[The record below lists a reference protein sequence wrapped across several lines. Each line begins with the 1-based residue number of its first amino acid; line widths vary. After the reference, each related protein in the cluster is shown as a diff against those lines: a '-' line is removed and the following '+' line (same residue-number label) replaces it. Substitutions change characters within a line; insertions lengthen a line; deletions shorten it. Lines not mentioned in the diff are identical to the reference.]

1 MQKKKLGLL
10 ITTILSVGAVSAT
23 ATILAS
29 NNILPYLNAKAD
41 VEPYTLTI
49 NASNKSNFVQDGDV
63 YRGTFKTG
71 LGNDI
76 VFRMKSAPSS
86 KEGVAFEMTSI
97 NDYLINET
105 PLRGVTKMEITGH
118 YLSGTSLRSDY
129 RLYVYYL
136 ADLDMASLDKD
147 DLTNSTSYISSV
159 SEYDHTY
166 TVNTGSGIDRAG
178 MLYYYIG
185 NKDHFYSDRTWVI
198 DSVKYYFSC
207 ESAKTYVSVTSSDEN
222 IGTVSIDNL
231 IATGSRYKVVDNNTS
246 VTIHAYKEAVDYAND
261 KFIVFFKGW
270 HLNGSEDYISTN
282 PDYTFTTVQDGVYKF
297 VAEFIEAPSE
307 TFRQGVRLCYQEDYS
322 GYKKWY
328 DEDTDTFV
336 KSYDGAYYDLE
347 SDVGTASGKGNCETQ
362 SYDEDDLWHQHARGA
377 SALTPYLRLNKNYNK
392 YYKADGHGNR
402 EKVDIKDFDPD
413 IVNCIELVLDMSDVY
428 ARDDLSITGGNFAH
442 TKLDINDTDG
452 KKISKFYIDNFTKDE
467 IKISIPDNISDDNF
481 FKVKRLVV
489 HYKVEIP
496 QLEQ

>member
-1 MQKKKLGLL
+1 MRKKTLGLL
-10 ITTILSVGAVSAT
+10 ITSIFSVGAVS

-29 NNILPYLNAKAD
+29 NNISPFLNVKAD
-41 VEPYTLTI
+41 GEPYTLTI

-63 YRGTFKTG
+63 YRGTFKTA

-86 KEGVAFEMTSI
+86 QEGVAFEMTSKD
-97 NDYLINET
+97 DYLINET

-118 YLSGTSLRSDY
+118 YLSNASLGYGY

-136 ADLDMASLDKD
+136 ADLDMVSLDKD
-147 DLTNSTSYISSV
+147 ELTNSTNYVTSV

-166 TVNTGSGIDRAG
+166 TVNTGSGIGRDG

-185 NKDHFYSDRTWVI
+185 NKDYFYSGKTWVI

-207 ESAKTYVSVTSSDEN
+207 ESTNTYVSVTSSDEN
-222 IGTVSIDNL
+222 KGTVSIDNL
-231 IATGSRYKVVDNNTS
+231 IATGSRYKVVANGTS
-246 VTIHAYKEAVDYAND
+246 VTIHAYPFYNYQND
-261 KFIVFFKGW
+261 NFCLFKGW
-270 HLNGSEDYISTN
+270 HLNGSEQIISTN
-282 PDYTFTTVQDGVYKF
+282 ADYTFVTEQDGVYKF

-307 TFRQGVRLCYQEDYS
+307 TFRQGVRLCYQEEWL
-322 GYKKWY
+322 GNMRWY
-328 DEDTDTFV
+328 EEDTDTFV

-347 SDVGTASGKGNCETQ
+347 SYVGTASGKSDCETQ
-362 SYDEDDLWHQHARGA
+362 SFDVDDLWHQHARGT
-377 SALTPYLRLNKNYNK
+377 SALTPYLRLNKNYSK
-392 YYKADGHGNR
+392 YYKADGHGNH
-402 EKVDIKDFDPD
+402 EKVDVKDFDPD
-413 IVNCIELVLDMSDVY
+413 KVSCIELVLDKSDAC

-442 TKLDINDTDG
+442 TKLDINDTDN
-452 KKISKFYIDNFTKDE
+452 KKISKFYINNFTKDE
-467 IKISIPDNISDDNF
+467 IKISIPDNISDVNF

-496 QLEQ
+496 QPEQC

>member
-1 MQKKKLGLL
+1 MKKKGLL
-10 ITTILSVGAVSAT
+10 LLLTSLLSVTAVST
-23 ATILAS
+23 MIVMS
-29 NNILPYLNAKAD
+29 NSSGNPLSTRAD
-41 VEPYTLTI
+41 NEPYTLTI

-118 YLSGTSLRSDY
+118 YLSNASLGSGY

-136 ADLDMASLDKD
+136 ADLDMVSLDKD
-147 DLTNSTSYISSV
+147 DLTNSTNYISSL

-166 TVNTGSGIDRAG
+166 TVNTGSGIGRDG

-185 NKDHFYSDRTWVI
+185 NKDYFYSGKTWVI

-207 ESAKTYVSVTSSDEN
+207 ESTKTYVSVTSSDEN
-222 IGTVSIDNL
+222 NGTVSIDDL
-231 IATGSRYKVVDNNTS
+231 IATGSRYKVVNNNTS
-246 VTIHAYKEAVDYAND
+246 VTIHAYPFYNYQND
-261 KFIVFFKGW
+261 NFCLFKGW
-270 HLNGSEDYISTN
+270 HLNGSEQIISTDA
-282 PDYTFTTVQDGVYKF
+282 DYTFVTEQDGVYKF

-307 TFRQGVRLCYQEDYS
+307 TFRQGVRLCYQEEDYL
-322 GYKKWY
+322 GTMRWY
-328 DEDTDTFV
+328 EENTDTFV

-347 SDVGTASGKGNCETQ
+347 SYVGTISGKGDCETQ
-362 SYDEDDLWHQHARGA
+362 SFDEDDLWHQHARGT
-377 SALTPYLRLNKNYNK
+377 SALTPYLRLNKNYSK
-392 YYKADGHGNR
+392 YYKADGKGNH
-402 EKVDIKDFDPD
+402 EKVDVKDFDPD
-413 IVNCIELVLDMSDVY
+413 KVSCIELVLDKSDVC

-467 IKISIPDNISDDNF
+467 IKISIPDRISEVNF

>member
-1 MQKKKLGLL
+1 MKKKGLL
-10 ITTILSVGAVSAT
+10 LLLTSLLTVTAISTMIVMSNSSGNPLFTGADT
-23 ATILAS
+23 
-29 NNILPYLNAKAD
+29 
-41 VEPYTLTI
+41 EPYTLTI
-49 NASNKSNFVQDGDV
+49 DASNKSNFVQDGDV

-97 NDYLINET
+97 DDYLINET

-118 YLSGTSLRSDY
+118 YLSNTSLGSGY

-147 DLTNSTSYISSV
+147 DLTNSTSYITSV

-166 TVNTGSGIDRAG
+166 TVNTGSGISRAG
-178 MLYYYIG
+178 MPYYYIG
-185 NKDHFYSDRTWVI
+185 NKDYFYSGKTWVI

-207 ESAKTYVSVTSSDEN
+207 ESTKTYVSVTSSDEN
-222 IGTVSIDNL
+222 KGTVSIDDL

-246 VTIHAYKEAVDYAND
+246 VTIHAYPFYNYQND
-261 KFIVFFKGW
+261 NFFLFKGW
-270 HLNGSEDYISTN
+270 HLNGSEQIISTDS
-282 PDYTFTTVQDGVYKF
+282 DYTFVTEQDGVYKF

-307 TFRQGVRLCYQEDYS
+307 TFRQGVRLCYQEEDYL
-322 GYKKWY
+322 GTMRWY
-328 DEDTDTFV
+328 EEDTDTFV
-336 KSYDGAYYDLE
+336 ESYDGAYYDLE
-347 SDVGTASGKGNCETQ
+347 SYVGTISGKGDCETQ
-362 SYDEDDLWHQHARGA
+362 SFDEDDLWHQHARGT
-377 SALTPYLRLNKNYNK
+377 SALTPYLRLNRNYSK
-392 YYKADGHGNR
+392 YYKADGHGSQV
-402 EKVDIKDFDPD
+402 KVDVKDFDPD
-413 IVNCIELVLDMSDVY
+413 KVSCIELVLDMSDEC

-442 TKLDINDTDG
+442 TKLDIIDTDN

-467 IKISIPDNISDDNF
+467 IKISIPDHISDVNF

>member
-10 ITTILSVGAVSAT
+10 ITSIVSVGAVSAT
-23 ATILAS
+23 ILAS
-29 NNILPYLNAKAD
+29 NSISLSLNANAD
-41 VEPYTLTI
+41 IEPYTLTI
-49 NASNKSNFVQDGDV
+49 DASNKSNFVQDGDV
-63 YRGTFKTG
+63 YRGTFKTA

-76 VFRMKSAPSS
+76 VFRTKSAPSS

-118 YLSGTSLRSDY
+118 YLSGTSLRSGY
-129 RLYVYYL
+129 SLYVYYL
-136 ADLDMASLDKD
+136 ADLDMVSLDKHE
-147 DLTNSTSYISSV
+147 LTNFTDSISSV
-159 SEYDHTY
+159 SKYDYTY
-166 TVNTGSGIDRAG
+166 TLNIGTGISRAG

-185 NKDHFYSDRTWVI
+185 NKDYFYPDRTWVI

-207 ESAKTYVSVTSSDEN
+207 ESTKTYVSVTSSDKN
-222 IGTVSIDNL
+222 NGTVSIDNL

-246 VTIHAYKEAVDYAND
+246 VTIHAYKEADDYVND
-261 KFIVFFKGW
+261 KFIIFKGW
-270 HLNGSEDYISTN
+270 HLNGSEQIISTDA
-282 PDYTFTTVQDGVYKF
+282 DYTFVTEQDGVYKF

-307 TFRQGVRLCYQEDYS
+307 TFRQGVRLCYQEEDYF
-322 GYKKWY
+322 GHMTWY
-328 DEDTDTFV
+328 EEYTDTFV

-347 SDVGTASGKGNCETQ
+347 SYVGTDSGKGDCETQ
-362 SYDEDDLWHQHARGA
+362 SFDEDDLWHQHARGT
-377 SALTPYLRLNKNYNK
+377 SALTPYLRLNKDYSK
-392 YYKADGHGNR
+392 YYKADGLGNQK
-402 EKVDIKDFDPD
+402 KVNVKDFDPYK
-413 IVNCIELVLDMSDVY
+413 VSCIELVLDKSDVLY

-442 TKLDINDTDG
+442 TKLDIKDTDG
-452 KKISKFYIDNFTKDE
+452 KKISKFYIDSFTKGE
-467 IKISIPDNISDDNF
+467 IKISIPDNISDVNF